1 MKLIQRDGE
10 SFLFHISK
18 REKGLLFEVLKLYPL
33 IPIAHHR
40 FSQTAAAPGVMESQR
55 LLEGALAE
63 RTKENKRQLLALLNH
78 EAGLEET
85 DDARAHRFKLS
96 APQVE
101 WLLQVLN
108 DIRVGS
114 WLILGEP
121 DEKKGKPIELNDENA
136 RYYAAMEFCGLFQ
149 MTLLDAFQQSS

>member
-40 FSQTAAAPGVMESQR
+40 VSQTAAALGVTETQK
-55 LLEGALAE
+55 LLESALAD
-63 RTKENKRQLLALLNH
+63 RTRENKRQLLAMLNQ
-78 EAGLEET
+78 ET
-85 DDARAHRFKLS
+85 RLQEPVGAHRLTLS
-96 APQVE
+96 GPQME

-149 MTLLDAFQQSS
+149 MTLLDALQQSS

>member
-1 MKLIQRDGE
+1 VKLIQQDGE
-10 SFLFHISK
+10 AFLFHISK

-40 FSQTAAAPGVMESQR
+40 VSQATAAPILESQK
-55 LLEGALAE
+55 LLEAALADST
-63 RTKENKRQLLALLNH
+63 RENKRQLLAMLNR
-78 EAGLEET
+78 ET
-85 DDARAHRFKLS
+85 RLQESDSVHRLKLS
-96 APQVE
+96 APQME

-121 DEKKGKPIELNDENA
+121 DEKKGKPLELNDKNA

>member
-40 FSQTAAAPGVMESQR
+40 VSQTTAAPRVTESQK
-55 LLEGALAE
+55 LLESALAD
-63 RTKENKRQLLALLNH
+63 RTRENKRQLLAMLK
-78 EAGLEET
+78 EET
-85 DDARAHRFKLS
+85 QESDGAHRLKLS
-96 APQVE
+96 AHQME

-121 DEKKGKPIELNDENA
+121 DDKKGKPIELSDENA

>member
-1 MKLIQRDGE
+1 VKLIQRDGE

-40 FSQTAAAPGVMESQR
+40 VSRTTAAPAVAESQK
-55 LLEGALAE
+55 LLESALAD
-63 RTKENKRQLLALLNH
+63 RTRENKRQLLAMLTRESRRQ
-78 EAGLEET
+78 EADGG
-85 DDARAHRFKLS
+85 HRLKFT
-96 APQVE
+96 APQME

-114 WLILGEP
+114 WIILGEP
-121 DEKKGKPIELNDENA
+121 DGKKAKSIELNDENA

-149 MTLLDAFQQSS
+149 MTLLDAFQQSD

>member
-1 MKLIQRDGE
+1 VKLIQRDGE

-40 FSQTAAAPGVMESQR
+40 VSQTAAAPRVTESQK
-55 LLEGALAE
+55 LLESALAD
-63 RTKENKRQLLALLNH
+63 RTRENKRQLLAMLNQ
-78 EAGLEET
+78 EARLQEIDG
-85 DDARAHRFKLS
+85 AHRLTLS
-96 APQVE
+96 GPQME

-108 DIRVGS
+108 DIRIGS
-114 WLILGEP
+114 WLVLGEP

-149 MTLLDAFQQSS
+149 MTLLDAFQQSN

>member
-40 FSQTAAAPGVMESQR
+40 VSQTAAAPRVTESQK
-55 LLEGALAE
+55 LLESALAD
-63 RTKENKRQLLALLNH
+63 RTRENKRQLLAMLNQEALLQ
-78 EAGLEET
+78 ET
-85 DDARAHRFKLS
+85 DGAHRLTLS
-96 APQVE
+96 GSRME

>member
-1 MKLIQRDGE
+1 MKLIQRDRE
-10 SFLFHISK
+10 TFLFHISK

-40 FSQTAAAPGVMESQR
+40 ISRTTAAPRVMESQK
-55 LLEGALAE
+55 LLEGALADSS
-63 RTKENKRQLLALLNH
+63 RENKRQLLAMLNQ
-78 EAGLEET
+78 ESRLQET
-85 DDARAHRFKLS
+85 DGAHRLTLS
-96 APQVE
+96 AAQME

>member
-1 MKLIQRDGE
+1 MKLIQQDGE
-10 SFLFHISK
+10 TFLFHISK

-40 FSQTAAAPGVMESQR
+40 VSQTAAAPRAAESQK
-55 LLEGALAE
+55 LLESALAD
-63 RTKENKRQLLALLNH
+63 RTRENKRQLLAMLKQ
-78 EAGLEET
+78 EARLQEADG
-85 DDARAHRFKLS
+85 AHRLTLS
-96 APQVE
+96 APQME

>member
-40 FSQTAAAPGVMESQR
+40 VSQTAAAPR
-55 LLEGALAE
+55 LLESQKLLESALAD
-63 RTKENKRQLLALLNH
+63 RTRENKRQLLAMLNQEALLQ
-78 EAGLEET
+78 ET
-85 DDARAHRFKLS
+85 DGAHRLTLS
-96 APQVE
+96 GSRME

>member
-33 IPIAHHR
+33 IPITHHR
-40 FSQTAAAPGVMESQR
+40 VSRTAAAPGVRESQR
-55 LLEGALAE
+55 LLESALAD
-63 RTKENKRQLLALLNH
+63 RTRENKRQLLAMLNQ
-78 EAGLEET
+78 ET
-85 DDARAHRFKLS
+85 RLQEPVGAHRLTLS
-96 APQVE
+96 GPQME

-149 MTLLDAFQQSS
+149 MTLLDALQQSS

>member
-1 MKLIQRDGE
+1 VKLIQRDGE
-10 SFLFHISK
+10 NFLFHISK

-40 FSQTAAAPGVMESQR
+40 VSRTAAAPGAMESQK
-55 LLEGALAE
+55 LLEGALAD
-63 RTKENKRQLLALLNH
+63 RTRENKRQLLAMLKQETRLQ
-78 EAGLEET
+78 EADGAQRL
-85 DDARAHRFKLS
+85 KLS
-96 APQVE
+96 APQME

>member
-40 FSQTAAAPGVMESQR
+40 VSQTAAAPR
-55 LLEGALAE
+55 LLESQKLLESALAD
-63 RTKENKRQLLALLNH
+63 RTRENKRQLLAMLNQEALLQ
-78 EAGLEET
+78 ET
-85 DDARAHRFKLS
+85 DGAHRLTLS
-96 APQVE
+96 GSRME

-121 DEKKGKPIELNDENA
+121 DEKKGKPIELNDKNA

-149 MTLLDAFQQSS
+149 MMLLDAFQQSS

>member
-40 FSQTAAAPGVMESQR
+40 VSQAAAAPRVTESQK
-55 LLEGALAE
+55 LLESALAD
-63 RTKENKRQLLALLNH
+63 RTRENKRQLLAMLNQ
-78 EAGLEET
+78 EARRQET
-85 DDARAHRFKLS
+85 DAAHRLKLS
-96 APQVE
+96 APQME

-121 DEKKGKPIELNDENA
+121 DEKKGKPIELNDANA

-149 MTLLDAFQQSS
+149 MTLLDAFQQPN